1 MTSTKVRDLPAGGP
15 VDMRSDTV
23 TRPTPEMRRA
33 MAAAEVGDDVFEC
46 DPTATRLE
54 KIVAERL
61 GKEAAIF
68 MPSGTMTNQIALRLH
83 CRPGDEFLCEANCH
97 ILNMEQGAFASLSG
111 LVGRPLM
118 GDFGVLR
125 PADFQDQ
132 IHAVNDH
139 LTSTRLVCI
148 ENTHNRAAGTV
159 QPMEEVE
166 AVCKWAHANGL
177 MTHLDGARL
186 FNASVATGMDVQQL
200 SQPFDTVSV
209 CFSKGLGAPVGS
221 ALAGPREAIVRARRH
236 RKAFGGGMRQS
247 GIIAAA
253 AIYALEHHVQRL
265 AEDHENAKQLG
276 HGIRNCEYLSLHP
289 DRIDTN
295 IVIFHVD
302 PTVGSASDVVRELQ
316 TRHVLVCAV
325 APQLVRAVTH
335 LDVNAQQ
342 IVYTTAMLND
352 VVAGLRKSRVA

>member
-1 MTSTKVRDLPAGGP
+1 MASTKVRDLPAGGP

-33 MAAAEVGDDVFEC
+33 MAAAEVGDDVIEG
-46 DPTATRLE
+46 DPTADRLE
-54 KIVAERL
+54 KMVAEQL
-61 GKEAAIF
+61 GKEAAVF

-83 CRPGDEFLCEANCH
+83 CQPGDEFLCEANCH

-111 LVGRPLM
+111 LVGRPLL
-118 GDFGVLR
+118 GNFGVLSL
-125 PADFQDQ
+125 ADFQDQ

-139 LTSTRLVCI
+139 LTSTRLVCL

-159 QPMEEVE
+159 QPLDEVE
-166 AVCKWAHANGL
+166 AICQWAHANGL

-186 FNASVATGMDVQQL
+186 FNASVASGIDVQQL
-200 SQPFDTVSV
+200 SQSFDTVSV
-209 CFSKGLGAPVGS
+209 CFSKGLGAPIGS
-221 ALAGPREAIVRARRH
+221 ALAGPRDAMVRARRH

-265 AEDHENAKQLG
+265 AVDHEHAQQLG
-276 HGIRNCEYLSLHP
+276 QGIRNCEYLSLHP

-302 PTVGSASDVVRELQ
+302 PAVGPASQFVRELQ
-316 TRHVLVCAV
+316 SRHVLVYAV
-325 APQLVRAVTH
+325 APQLIRAVTH
-335 LDVNAQQ
+335 LDLNAKQ
-342 IVYTTAMLND
+342 ITYTIEMLNE
-352 VVAGLRKSRVA
+352 VVDGLAKSRVK